1 MSAKIKNY
9 IIEQSAIGDLLIFI
23 SFLCDNYS
31 SDTII
36 NIDIDK
42 KSLEYWRSDSNNYYE
57 FSKKFINF
65 ICPNNISFI
74 ENLSGSL
81 ISVEHIKNL
90 YLFNDKEFPLLDL
103 KNKFNN
109 TVDDSKIV
117 LTTKIRYLNRSF
129 FDSIKNDFFKI
140 INSSNKS
147 IILVGEKIL
156 EYGKEY
162 SIHGDQTIYS
172 IYPDIINGINPEKI
186 IDKTIPASGITTP
199 DFDNLKNDLDLI
211 SKYRTLGFG
220 ISGINFLY
228 SSVTDFKGYCEDH
241 NFLPFIDR
249 NRKIFKTKNDF
260 LTITN
265 EYLK

>member
-57 FSKKFINF
+57 FSKKFLNF

-81 ISVEHIKNL
+81 ISVEHIKQM
-90 YLFNDKEFPLLDL
+90 YLFNRKEFPLLDL

-156 EYGKEY
+156 EYLKETLTMRIDWVDNMLFFIIDPKKQEFNIELLVDKY
-162 SIHGDQTIYS
+162 D
-172 IYPDIINGINPEKI
+172 YPDVDIQE
-186 IDKTIPASGITTP
+186 ID
-199 DFDNLKNDLDLI
+199 NDYI
-211 SKYRTLGFG
+211 
-220 ISGINFLY
+220 
-228 SSVTDFKGYCEDH
+228 
-241 NFLPFIDR
+241 
-249 NRKIFKTKNDF
+249 
-260 LTITN
+260 
-265 EYLK
+265 